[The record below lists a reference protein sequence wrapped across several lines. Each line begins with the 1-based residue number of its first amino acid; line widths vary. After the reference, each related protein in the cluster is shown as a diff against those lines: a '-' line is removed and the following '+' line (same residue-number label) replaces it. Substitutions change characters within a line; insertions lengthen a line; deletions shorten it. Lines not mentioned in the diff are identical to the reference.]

1 VRGFTLIELL
11 VVIAI
16 IAVLIGLLLPAI
28 QKVREAAARAK
39 CQNNLKQIGLAVH
52 NYESAN
58 NALPPACYTP
68 IADYTPPDPA
78 PPPANQQ
85 PRSVNAIILPYV
97 EQEALQ
103 KLFDQSQD
111 WRQIGQNRNA
121 LKNPVNLYF
130 CPSTPSGTN
139 RLRSFTTSSFGG
151 GTVEGYVTDYTV
163 IVRIR
168 STINTA
174 TVLAPTP
181 SNYSTMLQPNVI
193 LPISQVADGTSNTLL
208 FIESCGNPDEYAMG
222 RVTGRQVASAG
233 IWADHRTP
241 FVFDG
246 CNPADPVNSGTAGNT
261 ASTRTMAMNCWNN
274 EEVYSFHSG
283 GANFVFGDGSVRF
296 LRETIT
302 VGTMAALL
310 TRANGEAVGD
320 F

>member
-1 VRGFTLIELL
+1 
-11 VVIAI
+11 
-16 IAVLIGLLLPAI
+16 
-28 QKVREAAARAK
+28 
-39 CQNNLKQIGLAVH
+39 
-52 NYESAN
+52 
-58 NALPPACYTP
+58 
-68 IADYTPPDPA
+68 
-78 PPPANQQ
+78 
-85 PRSVNAIILPYV
+85 
-97 EQEALQ
+97 
-103 KLFDQSQD
+103 
-111 WRQIGQNRNA
+111 
-121 LKNPVNLYF
+121 
-130 CPSTPSGTN
+130 
-139 RLRSFTTSSFGG
+139 
-151 GTVEGYVTDYTV
+151 
-163 IVRIR
+163 
-168 STINTA
+168 
-174 TVLAPTP
+174 
-181 SNYSTMLQPNVI
+181 
-193 LPISQVADGTSNTLL
+193 
-208 FIESCGNPDEYAMG
+208 MG